1 MGPRKIDTEDFL
13 EGQDNPGKEFSIRV
27 IRDVIGDLQTDFQ
40 RDGVPEE
47 VLELL
52 ERSWLLRLKIGPLK
66 HDKPSP
72 QSKSVVSKILQFDG
86 PADTSSSDS
95 DEVEVEVKDKS
106 NSTAE
111 DDDIDDI
118 SEVKNVVFCQYDKIW
133 KYGQK
138 QKSVKFVL
146 KDGIMNL
153 NGEDHIFKKAY
164 GEAEDV
170 NQ

>member
-1 MGPRKIDTEDFL
+1 MLGSEDDIF
-13 EGQDNPGKEFSIRV
+13 
-27 IRDVIGDLQTDFQ
+27 
-40 RDGVPEE
+40 
-47 VLELL
+47 
-52 ERSWLLRLKIGPLK
+52 
-66 HDKPSP
+66 
-72 QSKSVVSKILQFDG
+72 
-86 PADTSSSDS
+86 
-95 DEVEVEVKDKS
+95 
-106 NSTAE
+106 
-111 DDDIDDI
+111 DDDIEDI

-153 NGEDHIFKKAY
+153 NGEDHVFKKAY

>member
-1 MGPRKIDTEDFL
+1 MNTESAPLEGSSFTFNPRKIDTEDFL

-111 DDDIDDI
+111 DDDSD
-118 SEVKNVVFCQYDKIW
+118 EEPNNGPVNLLNEQY
-133 KYGQK
+133 
-138 QKSVKFVL
+138 
-146 KDGIMNL
+146 
-153 NGEDHIFKKAY
+153 
-164 GEAEDV
+164 EANDELGLY
-170 NQ
+170 